1 MHTLDF
7 TPLFRSTV
15 GFDRLSQMLESS
27 LVSDQGTAYPPY
39 NIVKLDDDNYRITM
53 AVAGFAEKDIDIT
66 AKENQLIVSGK
77 AAPRT
82 EKKDTVFLHRGIAER
97 AFERRFQ
104 LADHIRVSGASLDNG
119 LLNVDLVREI
129 PEAAKPRKIAIANG
143 QGNSAKVLDQKK
155 DDETGEAKGSCGAC

>member
-15 GFDRLSQMLESS
+15 GFDRLSQMLENS

-53 AVAGFAEKDIDIT
+53 AVAGFGEKDIDIT
-66 AKENQLIVSGK
+66 AKENQLFVTGK
-77 AAPRT
+77 AAPHGDT
-82 EKKDTVFLHRGIAER
+82 KKGAVYLHRGIAER

-104 LADHIRVSGASLDNG
+104 LADHIRVAGASLDNG
-119 LLNVDLVREI
+119 LLSIDLVREI
-129 PEAAKPRKIAIANG
+129 PEASKPRKIVIAG
-143 QGNSAKVLDQKK
+143 SAGVKVLDQKK
-155 DDETGEAKGSCGAC
+155 DDTQGESKTSCGAC

>member
-15 GFDRLSQMLESS
+15 GFDRLSQMLENS

-53 AVAGFAEKDIDIT
+53 AVAGFAEKDIEIV

-82 EKKDTVFLHRGIAER
+82 EKKETVFLHRGIAER

-104 LADHIRVSGASLDNG
+104 LADHIRVAGASLDNG

-129 PEAAKPRKIAIANG
+129 PEASKPRKIAIS
-143 QGNSAKVLDQKK
+143 QGSNAKVLDQKK
-155 DDETGEAKGSCGAC
+155 DGDTGEAKGSCGAC

>member
-15 GFDRLSQMLESS
+15 GFDRLSQMLENS

-53 AVAGFAEKDIDIT
+53 AVAGFGEKYIDIT
-66 AKENQLIVSGK
+66 AKENQLFVTGK
-77 AAPRT
+77 ATPNGDV
-82 EKKDTVFLHRGIAER
+82 KKGAVYLHRGIAER

-104 LADHIRVSGASLDNG
+104 LADHIRVAGASLDNG
-119 LLNVDLVREI
+119 LLTIDLLREI
-129 PEAAKPRKIAIANG
+129 PEASKPRKITIAQANG
-143 QGNSAKVLDQKK
+143 AKVLDQKK
-155 DDETGEAKGSCGAC
+155 DDTQGEAKTSCGAC

>member
-15 GFDRLSQMLESS
+15 GFDHLSRMLESS

-53 AVAGFAEKDIDIT
+53 AVAGFGEKDIDIT
-66 AKENQLIVSGK
+66 AKENQLFVTGK
-77 AAPRT
+77 AAPNG
-82 EKKDTVFLHRGIAER
+82 EAKKGAVYLHRGIAER

-104 LADHIRVSGASLDNG
+104 LADHIRVAGASLDNG
-119 LLNVDLVREI
+119 LLSIDLLREI
-129 PEAAKPRKIAIANG
+129 PEASKPRKIAIAQGPNG
-143 QGNSAKVLDQKK
+143 AKVLDQKK
-155 DDETGEAKGSCGAC
+155 DAQQGEGKTSCGAC

>member
-15 GFDRLSQMLESS
+15 GFDRLSQMLENS

-53 AVAGFAEKDIDIT
+53 AVAGFGEKDIDIT
-66 AKENQLIVSGK
+66 AKENQLFVSGK
-77 AAPRT
+77 AAPHGDV
-82 EKKDTVFLHRGIAER
+82 KKGAVYLHRGIAER

-104 LADHIRVSGASLDNG
+104 LADHIRVAGASLDNG
-119 LLNVDLVREI
+119 LLTIDLLREI
-129 PEAAKPRKIAIANG
+129 PEASKPRKIAIAGGNG
-143 QGNSAKVLDQKK
+143 AKVLDQKK
-155 DDETGEAKGSCGAC
+155 DDTLGESKGSCGAC